1 VAFDPGGADPLAAAL
16 VLGVV
21 YGLTFCTLTCSPFI
35 AAYVVGADRGTRRA
49 VWLSVVF
56 NAGRVGTYGALGL
69 AVGVVGA
76 AFLEEAAFARWGALA
91 FGAVV
96 VGIGGYLAVRSRPR
110 ACACPREAG
119 LVSRIAARLRPGEGA
134 SREGYAAL
142 MGLLIGLVPCPPL
155 IALLLYSAAYGSA
168 AMGLGLGLAFGV
180 GTMLSPMLVVA
191 AAAGWFTDRIARD
204 APFARFGMSRV
215 AGVVLIA
222 LGLWTVWRASV
233 APAVPL

>member
-1 VAFDPGGADPLAAAL
+1 M
-16 VLGVV
+16 LGVV

-56 NAGRVGTYGALGL
+56 NTGRVATYGALGL

-96 VGIGGYLAVRSRPR
+96 VGIGAYLAVRRRPRAR
-110 ACACPREAG
+110 ACACPQEAG
-119 LVSRIAARLRPGEGA
+119 FVARVAARLRPGEGA

-155 IALLLYSAAYGSA
+155 VALLVYSAAYGSA
-168 AMGLGLGLAFGV
+168 GMGLALGLVFGV
-180 GTMLSPMLVVA
+180 GTLFSPMFVVA
-191 AAAGWFTDRIARD
+191 AAAGWFSDRVARD
-204 APFARFGMSRV
+204 APFARAGMSRV

-222 LGLWTVWRASV
+222 LGLWTVYRASV